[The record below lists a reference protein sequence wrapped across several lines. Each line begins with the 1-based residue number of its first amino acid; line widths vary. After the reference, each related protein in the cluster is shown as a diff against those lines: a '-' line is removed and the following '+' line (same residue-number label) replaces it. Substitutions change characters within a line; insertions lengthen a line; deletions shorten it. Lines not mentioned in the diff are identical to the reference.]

1 MSLPLLFL
9 LLIAI
14 AVYWTMTQIL
24 PERRR
29 VQLLRPSLADGLLE
43 ALNEQR
49 HERGLPLL
57 ELDEDLLQVAE
68 AKASHQFLTGIDEE
82 GWEYP
87 STFAG
92 MFGRSLLMEVLVSG
106 PAPRMAEKLA
116 KQTEV
121 LDGEWITC
129 GIGVAG
135 GRSDVVVVAMV
146 LCREAW
152 EAMPVETP
160 RRSLLERLAL
170 GE

>member
-43 ALNEQR
+43 GLNARR
-49 HERGLPLL
+49 HERGLPIL
-57 ELDEDLLQVAE
+57 ELDEDLLEVAE
-68 AKASHQFLTGIDEE
+68 SKATHQFLTGIDEE
-82 GWEYP
+82 GWDYP
-87 STFAG
+87 ASYAG

-106 PAPRMAEKLA
+106 PAPRMLEKLLR
-116 KQTEV
+116 QTDV
-121 LDGEWITC
+121 LDGEWVIC
-129 GIGVAG
+129 GIGAAG
-135 GRSDVVVVAMV
+135 GRSDQVVVAMV

-152 EAMPVETP
+152 EPATVEL
-160 RRSLLERLAL
+160 RQRSILERLAL
-170 GE
+170 TK

>member
-1 MSLPLLFL
+1 
-9 LLIAI
+9 
-14 AVYWTMTQIL
+14 MTQIL

-43 ALNEQR
+43 ALNDQR
-49 HERGLPLL
+49 HARGVPLL

-68 AKASHQFLTGIDEE
+68 TKASHQFLTGIDEE
-82 GWEYP
+82 GWDYP
-87 STFAG
+87 SSMAG
-92 MFGRSLLMEVLVSG
+92 MFGRSLLMEVLISG

-116 KQTEV
+116 KQTDV
-121 LDGEWITC
+121 LDGEWISC

-135 GRSDVVVVAMV
+135 GRSDQVVVAMV

-152 EAMPVETP
+152 DTVPAEPR